1 MEFRSWAAPIEVGL
15 RMHARNREQGGSGT
29 MMRAA
34 LLVSIPALAMAFLP
48 SGGVP
53 GLRSHKAGAYTSVG
67 LRTGPLSAASS
78 SARKALLRAGRASP
92 VMMGNAVNN
101 PDFQYLTERDACG
114 VGFVATRKGEPIHDV
129 VAKVRTALQQ
139 KARRALVKLGRG
151 SSDEASCLSCSYVVP
166 VG

>member
-1 MEFRSWAAPIEVGL
+1 
-15 RMHARNREQGGSGT
+15 
-29 MMRAA
+29 
-34 LLVSIPALAMAFLP
+34 
-48 SGGVP
+48 
-53 GLRSHKAGAYTSVG
+53 
-67 LRTGPLSAASS
+67 
-78 SARKALLRAGRASP
+78 
-92 VMMGNAVNN
+92 MMGNAVNN

-151 SSDEASCLSCSYVVP
+151 SSDEASCLSCNYVVP